1 MLVGVERGL
10 RGGLGAD
17 GGGGARVVGEGARD
31 SLLLTAAQF
40 LAIETEGGGVDE
52 IGQRL
57 Y

>member
-1 MLVGVERGL
+1 MVVGVERGL
-10 RGGLGAD
+10 GGGLGAD
-17 GGGGARVVGEGARD
+17 GGRGAWVVGEGARD

-40 LAIETEGGGVDE
+40 LAIKTEGGGVDE